1 MKKIIKLTESD
12 LHRIVR
18 RVSKESLGHR
28 INDDQIT
35 STIKTKLVVE
45 EKSSE
50 EDVDSEESTSSKPE
64 SSQKEINDYS
74 LTNFITSKLGVKNP
88 SSGTYIYRETTSR
101 EYGGKT
107 LLLKHKNGKQTDIIN
122 KIQNKQGIPSGNG
135 VWKVNGSKLTFTK
148 K

>member
-18 RVSKESLGHR
+18 RVIKESLEHR
-28 INDDQIT
+28 VDNNQIT
-35 STIKTKLVVE
+35 RTINSKLVVE

-50 EDVDSEESTSSKPE
+50 EDVDSEESTSAKPE
-64 SSQKEINDYS
+64 STQKEINDYS
-74 LTNFITSKLGVKNP
+74 LTNTITSKLGVKNP

-101 EYGGKT
+101 KYGGKT

-122 KIQNKQGIPSGNG
+122 KIQNKQGIPSGDG
-135 VWKVNGSKLTFTK
+135 IWKVNGSKLTFVK